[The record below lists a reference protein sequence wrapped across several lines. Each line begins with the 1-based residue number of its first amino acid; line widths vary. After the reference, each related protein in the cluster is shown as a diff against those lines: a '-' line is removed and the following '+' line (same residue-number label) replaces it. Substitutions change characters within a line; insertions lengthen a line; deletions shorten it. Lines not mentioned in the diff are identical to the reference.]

1 MLIYSSTLSGSST
14 LLGSITI
21 TGSLNLSGSFVSTQ
35 TINTT
40 ASQALTSSWATNSL
54 TASYVSSAGPTDIW
68 ISAGEMIPRS
78 FSGSGVN
85 SLETTTNRVNYDVLE
100 FDSAIDEYAQVT
112 RMLPNNWNGGTVTA
126 KFVWTA
132 TTGSGNV
139 VWGLRGRCYSD
150 NTAIDSALGTFQT
163 VTDTLQTASYIHIT
177 NATNA
182 ITITGS
188 LSIAQPVIF
197 ELYRFATTGSD
208 TLAVDAQLL
217 GIQINYN

>member
-1 MLIYSSTLSGSST
+1 MIIYSSTLSGSSN

-21 TGSLNLSGSFVSTQ
+21 TGSLNLSGSFLSTQ
-35 TINTT
+35 TIN
-40 ASQALTSSWATNSL
+40 ATSSWSTNAL
-54 TASYVSSAGPTDIW
+54 TASYVSSSGPTDIW

-85 SLETTTNRVNYDVLE
+85 SLETSTNRVNYDVLE
-100 FDSAIDEYAQVT
+100 FDAAIDEYAQVT

-139 VWGLRGRCYSD
+139 VWGLRGRCYAD

-177 NATNA
+177 NPTSA

-188 LSIAQPVIF
+188 LSVGQPIIF

-217 GIQINYN
+217 GMQINYN